1 MEASSTTASV
11 TPASSPVTKVFKST
25 LSPLSTTTAGP
36 RMGDS
41 GGPQLSG
48 STVLSV
54 TSSGTKD
61 CSGKAEGYRLDT
73 APARAFLSGFVA
85 LP

>member
-1 MEASSTTASV
+1 M
-11 TPASSPVTKVFKST
+11 
-25 LSPLSTTTAGP
+25 LGLSTSTAGP
-36 RMGDS
+36 CMGDS

-54 TSSGTKD
+54 TSTGSKD
-61 CSGKAEGYRLDT
+61 CAGKAEGYRLDT
-73 APARAFLSGFVA
+73 PSARAFLGGFVT